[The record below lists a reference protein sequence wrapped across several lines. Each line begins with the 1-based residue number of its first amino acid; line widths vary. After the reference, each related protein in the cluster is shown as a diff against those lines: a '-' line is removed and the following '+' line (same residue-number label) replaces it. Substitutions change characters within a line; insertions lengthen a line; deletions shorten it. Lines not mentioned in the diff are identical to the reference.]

1 MFVWIFKIVVKLM
14 FILEMISYLSCTQ
27 IVNAVVLREMRL

>member
-1 MFVWIFKIVVKLM
+1 MFVWIFKKVVKLM

-27 IVNAVVLREMRL
+27 IVNPVVLREMRL